1 MKLETLAIIPA
12 RGGSKGIPRKNLRLL
27 GDKPLISY
35 AIEATLQSER
45 VNRVMVSTDDS
56 DIIKVSKQYG
66 AEIVRRPAELSG
78 DKASSELAL
87 IHALNYLK
95 KNENYIPDFTVF
107 VQCTSPLILPDDIDG
122 TFQAL
127 LNENSDTALTVFP
140 FHGFIW
146 KKDSVNNAI
155 SVNHN
160 LSKRFRRQD
169 IEIQYQE
176 AGSVYVM
183 KTKGLL
189 DAKNRFFGKAAL
201 HVIPVERS
209 IEIDNLADFNIAEL
223 LVKQIE
229 ITNKIKYKRIKG

>member
-27 GDKPLISY
+27 AGKPLISY

-45 VNRVMVSTDDS
+45 VNRVIVSSDDS

-66 AEIVRRPAELSG
+66 SEIVRRPAEISG

-87 IHALNYLK
+87 IHVLNYLK
-95 KNENYIPDFTVF
+95 KNENYIPDFTVL

-127 LNENSDTALTVFP
+127 LNENSDTALAVFP

-146 KKDSVNNAI
+146 EKDLDNNAI
-155 SVNHN
+155 AVNHDSSMR
-160 LSKRFRRQD
+160 LRRQD
-169 IEIQYQE
+169 LTPQYQE
-176 AGSVYVM
+176 TGAVYVM
-183 KTKGLL
+183 KTKEFIS
-189 DAKNRFFGKAAL
+189 AKNRFFGKIA
-201 HVIPVERS
+201 VYVMPPERS
-209 IEIDNLADFNIAEL
+209 IEINDYIEFEIAEHL
-223 LVKQIE
+223 
-229 ITNKIKYKRIKG
+229 IKNIKN